1 MIIWLCYF
9 LSYRADGTR
18 IYVRHACLV
27 VCYFLVVLQYQC
39 CPLFFRCLRLQGVLC
54 NAETSD
60 LLQQCKLERLMFIRI
75 ISDPEVNGACLL
87 LSWHAETLLS
97 LEFIHCQLYPT
108 VMDKICR
115 SLCQEGSSHGIQ
127 RFSIKSS
134 QICETKPLTISS
146 GLLNFLSSGK

>member
-54 NAETSD
+54 NAETSVSAK
-60 LLQQCKLERLMFIRI
+60 LLIYCIVAQTSLHLYSIFFYIADVVSLLCYLCSWVCIFVLILSNGSIYI
-75 ISDPEVNGACLL
+75 ICVITWFQD
-87 LSWHAETLLS
+87 TLLS
-97 LEFIHCQLYPT
+97 
-108 VMDKICR
+108 M
-115 SLCQEGSSHGIQ
+115 SLHIYCSMVNPFYDLHMIA
-127 RFSIKSS
+127 R
-134 QICETKPLTISS
+134 
-146 GLLNFLSSGK
+146 